1 MSADTQGSAIVN
13 RTARRLGAIVVLGGI
28 AAVGLPSCSSPNSP
42 SATSTSATVTAS
54 ATSNAPVTSTTASAA
69 DCTKAG
75 LADAATKTVQ
85 AVAQENTYRIDD
97 VKCADGWAVTGGLW
111 SSTSN
116 PDMGAPTTLVFQ
128 QKGSEWVNQDKQKVC
143 GTNASTTPAP
153 ADAKIPAALYEFGC
167 LTG

>member
-1 MSADTQGSAIVN
+1 MN
-13 RTARRLGAIVVLGGI
+13 CTARRLGAIVVFGGI
-28 AAVGLPSCSSPNSP
+28 AAVGVPACSSSNSP

-54 ATSNAPVTSTTASAA
+54 AAE
-69 DCTKAG
+69 CTKAG
-75 LADAATKTVQ
+75 LAGAATKAVQ

-128 QKGSEWVNQDKQKVC
+128 QHGSEWVNQDKQKVC

>member
-1 MSADTQGSAIVN
+1 MN
-13 RTARRLGAIVVLGGI
+13 CTARRLGVVVVLGGI
-28 AAVGLPSCSSPNSP
+28 AAVSGCSSSNSP
-42 SATSTSATVTAS
+42 SSTSASTKPTVAAS
-54 ATSNAPVTSTTASAA
+54 ATSNAPVTSTTGSAA

-75 LADAATKTVQ
+75 LADAATTAVQ
-85 AVAQENTYRIDD
+85 AVASENTYRIDD

-111 SSTSN
+111 SSTAN

-128 QKGSEWVNQDKQKVC
+128 QQGAQWVNQDKQKVC

-153 ADAKIPAALYEFGC
+153 TDAKIPAALYEFGC

>member
-1 MSADTQGSAIVN
+1 VA
-13 RTARRLGAIVVLGGI
+13 
-28 AAVGLPSCSSPNSP
+28 
-42 SATSTSATVTAS
+42 
-54 ATSNAPVTSTTASAA
+54 
-69 DCTKAG
+69 
-75 LADAATKTVQ
+75 VQ
-85 AVAQENTYRIDD
+85 AVAKDNLYRIDD

-111 SSTSN
+111 ASTTN

-128 QKGSEWVNQDKQKVC
+128 QQGTQWVNQDKQKVC